1 MVLGLIHHNK
11 MMSVTRRSYQ
21 LKLVIR
27 PQVTKIHPSYVTKG
41 STKCP
46 ENRHMHIVRHI

>member
-21 LKLVIR
+21 LKLGD
-27 PQVTKIHPSYVTKG
+27 QATGDQDPSFLCYQGQHKM
-41 STKCP
+41 P
-46 ENRHMHIVRHI
+46 